1 MNYKLLIILL
11 TCIFSARGA
20 AAIKIADLQQR
31 FVPDTIDKRASL
43 FWDGLAQSPT
53 FGRPFWADMHSTL
66 TRGEVAY
73 ATNSTDYDWAGKDVA
88 YRAFVFANLGAD
100 LPLWSGNFD
109 AGKYG
114 VSVTLPFLIDV
125 WLDMFERT
133 TAPVINTG
141 YRFGAFEI
149 GFIHRLEKPFWR
161 IKNYALRLSPLKHE
175 CTHIGDELTI
185 ARMNEGLKVTR
196 INVSYNYAELM
207 LTINDPDGS
216 LHRNHAFRFGLLV
229 LHDFGKGYYDILP
242 QEADESVVEPSHRPF
257 EYYLQYQYQSRL
269 LLRNLQAI
277 ASVEMRSRE
286 RYNYPFSYSGRLQD
300 YWDEHP
306 DLKSMVLASPDKVC
320 VNVFLG
326 LRYNN
331 PKSKAYYSKIG
342 IGFRYY
348 GGINP
353 YGQFRS
359 QPRYS
364 QWGLSL
370 MFE

>member
-1 MNYKLLIILL
+1 MNCKLLITLLCIL
-11 TCIFSARGA
+11 SGWEVA
-20 AAIKIADLQQR
+20 AVTIADLQRR
-31 FVPDTIDKRASL
+31 FVPDTIDERTSL
-43 FWDGLAQSPT
+43 FWDGLAQSPA

-73 ATNSTDYDWAGKDVA
+73 ATNSTDYDWANKDVA
-88 YRAFVFANLGAD
+88 YRSFVFANLGAD
-100 LPLWSGNFD
+100 LPLWSGNF
-109 AGKYG
+109 AKGKYG
-114 VSVTLPFLIDV
+114 VSLTLPFLIDV

-141 YRFGAFEI
+141 YRFGAFEV
-149 GFIHRLEKPFWR
+149 GFIHRLEEPFWR
-161 IKNYALRLSPLKHE
+161 IKNYSLRLSPLKHE

-185 ARMNEGLKVTR
+185 ARMNDSTLKITR
-196 INVSYNYAELM
+196 VNVSYNYSELM
-207 LTINDPDGS
+207 LTVNDPEGS
-216 LHRNHAFRFGLLV
+216 LHSNHAFRFGLLV
-229 LHDFGKGYYDILP
+229 LHDFRRGYYDILP
-242 QEADESVVEPSHRPF
+242 QEADEDIVEPSHRPF
-257 EYYLQYQYQSRL
+257 EYYLQYQYQSKL
-269 LLRNLQAI
+269 LLHNLQAI
-277 ASVEMRSRE
+277 VSVEMRSRE

-300 YWDEHP
+300 YWEQHP
-306 DLKSMVLASPDKVC
+306 DRRDMVLASPDKVC
-320 VNVFLG
+320 TNVFVG

-342 IGFRYY
+342 VGFRYY

-359 QPRYS
+359 QPSYS